1 MYNHLLYLG
10 YWIVNSLLLYLL
22 SFFLPDIN
30 LGNDRLRLIESAIYA
45 GFWLTF
51 CVWVWWDFTIA
62 RKIRFGKAASLL
74 AFFIINC
81 FGLLAVSRFSFMTGF
96 TIDLSFWIFV
106 VGAIMTLCQRVVW
119 RVIVGKSSTFL

>member
-10 YWIVNSLLLYLL
+10 YWIVNTALLYLL
-22 SFFLPDIN
+22 SLFIPAVG
-30 LGNDRLRLIESAIYA
+30 LGNERLSSIESALYT

-51 CVWVWWDFTIA
+51 CVWVWWDFAIA
-62 RKIRFGKAASLL
+62 KKINLSRRTAVM

-96 TIDLSFWIFV
+96 RIDLSLWVFV
-106 VGAIMTLCQRVVW
+106 VGAIATVLQRVVW
-119 RVIVGKSSTFL
+119 RMVVGKSSAL